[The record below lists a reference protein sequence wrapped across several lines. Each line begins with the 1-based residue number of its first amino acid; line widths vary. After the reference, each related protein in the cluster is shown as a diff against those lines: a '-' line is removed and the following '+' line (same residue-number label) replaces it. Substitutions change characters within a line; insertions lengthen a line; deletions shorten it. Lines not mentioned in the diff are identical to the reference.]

1 MNFIWGTGKNL
12 INQEEIVMG
21 NLKNKIEQF
30 KRCGW
35 ILYDVIDFNDG
46 KKSVNY
52 IFVSG
57 NERRVIY
64 TQNGIIKAIDIA

>member
-1 MNFIWGTGKNL
+1 
-12 INQEEIVMG
+12 MG

-35 ILYDVIDFNDG
+35 ILHDVIDFNDD

-52 IFVSG
+52 IFISG

-64 TQNGIIKAIDIA
+64 TQNGIIRKIDAIF

>member
-1 MNFIWGTGKNL
+1 MRVLEYLNWI
-12 INQEEIVMG
+12 IIAEEENIMR

-35 ILYDVIDFNDG
+35 ILHDVIDFNDD

>member
-1 MNFIWGTGKNL
+1 M
-12 INQEEIVMG
+12 E

-35 ILYDVIDFNDG
+35 ILHDVIDFNDD

>member
-1 MNFIWGTGKNL
+1 
-12 INQEEIVMG
+12 MG

-35 ILYDVIDFNDG
+35 ILHDVIDFNDG

>member
-1 MNFIWGTGKNL
+1 MR
-12 INQEEIVMG
+12 

-35 ILYDVIDFNDG
+35 ILYDVIDFNDD